1 MGALGFKVEHYP
13 VLGCFGFDPDVG
25 FCLGLR
31 IVQYGSEEPLL
42 VVSWAKLNP
51 QTPC

>member
-1 MGALGFKVEHYP
+1 
-13 VLGCFGFDPDVG
+13 
-25 FCLGLR
+25 LR